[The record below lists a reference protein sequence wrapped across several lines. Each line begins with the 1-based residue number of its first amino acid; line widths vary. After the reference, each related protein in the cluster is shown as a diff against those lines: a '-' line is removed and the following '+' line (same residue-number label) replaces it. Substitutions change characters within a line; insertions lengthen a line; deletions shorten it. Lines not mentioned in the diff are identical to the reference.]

1 MKYTAVVQGERIEV
15 EFERKSDGTLHARIG
30 ENSYIL
36 ESRTVEP
43 GIYWF
48 NFNNQ
53 SIEIAVSSSNS
64 EVYAVSGANQ
74 PIDVEILDSRT
85 ALRKAAQHGLD
96 GVAEIRAPMPGKIV
110 KILVTVGAEVQAN
123 QGILVM
129 EAMKMQNEIK
139 SPKPGIV
146 KKLAVQEGA
155 AVSSGDLLAAVE

>member
-1 MKYTAVVQGERIEV
+1 MKYTAVVQGERLEI
-15 EFERKSDGTLHARIG
+15 EFERKSDGMLQARIG
-30 ENSYIL
+30 ENSYTL

-48 NFNNQ
+48 NLDNRSF
-53 SIEIAVSSSNS
+53 EIAVTANGEAYS
-64 EVYAVSGANQ
+64 VSVANR
-74 PIDVEILDSRT
+74 PIDIEILDSRA
-85 ALRKAAQHGLD
+85 ALRKAAQQGHD

-110 KILVTVGAEVQAN
+110 KILAAEGSEVQAN

-139 SPKPGIV
+139 SPKQGV
-146 KKLAVQEGA
+146 LKRLSVQEGA